1 MATFTT
7 YAQVG
12 LAEDVSNVITNIS
25 PTKTPF
31 QTLIKKGKIEAKL
44 YEWQEDSLRAAAEN
58 AVIEGADAGAAS
70 HVATV
75 MRSNHAQIID
85 DLVQVS
91 GTAERVKKYGRKSEL
106 AYQTAKKLEEV
117 KRDVEYALVGAAR
130 NAAAGDATS
139 NARTFGNIFGQ
150 DAGSVVMVNAGNVV
164 TTDSDGTT
172 TGNQAGPLTEAN
184 LLSLGET
191 LYDEGVD
198 PTVLMIPSGQATNV
212 ANFAAATGRERDF
225 GATKKVVNMVDLYV
239 GPHGEYKVV
248 IDRFMLASTALLFD
262 PQYHDCPTLRKFTRT
277 RLAKTGDSDKFQ
289 ILGEIGYKHMNYKAS
304 GYVANLS

>member
-7 YAQVG
+7 YDQVG
-12 LAEDVSNVITNIS
+12 LAEDVSNIITNIS

-31 QTLIKKGKIEAKL
+31 QTLIKKGKIDAKF

-58 AVIEGADAGAAS
+58 ANVEGADAGAAT

-75 MRSNHAQIID
+75 MRSNYAQILD
-85 DLVQVS
+85 ELVQVA

-106 AYQTAKKLEEV
+106 AYQTAKKLEEL

-130 NAAAGDATS
+130 NAAAGDGSTTV
-139 NARTFGNIFGQ
+139 RTFGNIFGA
-150 DAGSVVMVNAGNVV
+150 DAGSTVMVNAGNVV
-164 TTDSDGTT
+164 TTDSDTGTS
-172 TGNQAGPLTEAN
+172 GNQAGPLTEAN
-184 LLSLGET
+184 LLTLGET

-198 PTVLMIPSGQATNV
+198 PTVLLIPSGQATNV

-225 GATKKVVNMVDLYV
+225 GEGKKVVNMVDLYV

-248 IDRFMLASTALLFD
+248 IDRFMLATVALLFD
-262 PQYHDCPTLRKFTRT
+262 PAMHDCPSLRKFTRT
-277 RLAKTGDSDKFQ
+277 KMAKTGDSDKYQ

-304 GYVANLS
+304 GYVANLV

>member
-31 QTLIKKGKIEAKL
+31 QTLIGKSKIEAKM
-44 YEWQEDSLRAAAEN
+44 YEWQEDALRAAAEN
-58 AVIEGADAGAAS
+58 AVIEGADAGTAT

-75 MRSNHAQIID
+75 MRSNYAQIVD

-106 AYQTAKKLEEV
+106 AYQTAKKLEEI
-117 KRDVEYALVGAAR
+117 KRDVEYAMIGAAR

-139 NARTFGNIFGQ
+139 NARTFGNILGT
-150 DAGSVVMVNAGNVV
+150 DAGSVAMVNAANVV
-164 TTDSDGTT
+164 TTDSDTGTS
-172 TGNQAGPLTEAN
+172 GNQAGPLTEAN
-184 LLSLGET
+184 LLTLGET

-198 PTVLMIPSGQATNV
+198 PNTLLIPSGQATNV
-212 ANFAAATGRERDF
+212 ANFAAATGRERDI
-225 GATKKVVNMVDLYV
+225 GSAKKLVNAVDLYV

-248 IDRFMLASTALLFD
+248 IDRFMLATVAMLFD
-262 PQYHDCPTLRKFTRT
+262 PKYHSMCSLRPFSRT